1 MIWTESDSVLEAWVV
16 AGFDWSD
23 MVNKGG
29 VGGISPSLFVFPERV
44 GDQIPALIP
53 Y

>member
-1 MIWTESDSVLEAWVV
+1 MLEAWVV

-29 VGGISPSLFVFPERV
+29 VGGISPSLFVFSERV
-44 GDQIPALIP
+44 SDQIPFLIS